1 MRFILISILLFFLS
15 SCSKPKA
22 ILLCGDH
29 ICINN
34 EEAEQYFEEN
44 LSIEVKII
52 NKQDKNNIDLVE
64 LNLLRN
70 SQDQRVVNI
79 KKNPK
84 KNYKIKKLSSS
95 EIKKIKS
102 QIKEKKFAKKKVDE
116 KNNSLNIKEN
126 KKNVHIKNDSLKKKI
141 KNTNENTVD
150 ICTLIEKC
158 SIQEISKYLIHKGKK
173 KSFPDITIRQ

>member
-1 MRFILISILLFFLS
+1 MKFILISIFLIILS

-34 EEAEQYFEEN
+34 DEAEQYFEEN

-52 NKQDKNNIDLVE
+52 NKEDKNNIDLVE
-64 LNLLRN
+64 LNLLSSSEN
-70 SQDQRVVNI
+70 QRVVNI
-79 KKNPK
+79 KKSLKETN
-84 KNYKIKKLSSS
+84 NIKKLSTS

-102 QIKEKKFAKKKVDE
+102 QIKEKRFAKKKI
-116 KNNSLNIKEN
+116 KTINNSLDTNEN
-126 KKNVHIKNDSLKKKI
+126 KKNVDLTNDSFKKKI
-141 KNTNENTVD
+141 KYNNKDIVD
-150 ICTLIEKC
+150 ICKLIEKC
-158 SIQEISKYLIHKGKK
+158 SIKEISKYLIQEGKK

>member
-1 MRFILISILLFFLS
+1 MRFILISIILIFLN

-34 EEAEQYFEEN
+34 NEAEQYFEEN

-70 SQDQRVVNI
+70 SQNQRVVNI
-79 KKNPK
+79 KKSPK
-84 KNYKIKKLSSS
+84 ENNKIKKLSSS
-95 EIKKIKS
+95 EIQKIKS
-102 QIKEKKFAKKKVDE
+102 KIKEKRFAKKKIEE
-116 KNNSLNIKEN
+116 KNNSLNIKES
-126 KKNVHIKNDSLKKKI
+126 KKNIHSTNDILKKKI
-141 KNTNENTVD
+141 ENTNKDIVD

-158 SIQEISKYLIHKGKK
+158 SIQEISKYLIKKGKK